1 MMDFLPTDTSVSQN
15 NDKNYF
21 TLMPNLVGQ
30 ISPKLQ
36 NSVAY
41 SFDSVSYLQNLFVKM
56 FYQDKFNN
64 G

>member
-30 ISPKLQ
+30 ISPNFQ